1 MQPHLK
7 GHVPFRIHYWWW
19 VWLACLTFR
28 SINFLELYQ
37 GQNCDLNIM
46 QSSRME
52 LPLMSPGRECVWTA
66 QRPLHIDFSTSVMHW
81 FLSRA
86 YSDNEALPSSRQG
99 LPSNACLSFTVSFQY
114 TQENP
119 LLTLFTFQRIIFK
132 KKCLYLQLRHVTWLK
147 IFRFI
152 QQNTEIQQKHKHKHI
167 PSTKQHFYL

>member
-7 GHVPFRIHYWWW
+7 GHVHFRIHYWWW

-37 GQNCDLNIM
+37 GQNRDLNIM

-52 LPLMSPGRECVWTA
+52 LPWMSAGRECVWTA

-86 YSDNEALPSSRQG
+86 YSDNEALPSSGHG
-99 LPSNACLSFTVSFQY
+99 LHSNACLSFTVWRHFISVDARKPFTHIVY
-114 TQENP
+114 ISENN
-119 LLTLFTFQRIIFK
+119 IK
-132 KKCLYLQLRHVTWLK
+132 KMSLSSVTACHLVENLQIHT
-147 IFRFI
+147 
-152 QQNTEIQQKHKHKHI
+152 TEHSDPAKA
-167 PSTKQHFYL
+167 